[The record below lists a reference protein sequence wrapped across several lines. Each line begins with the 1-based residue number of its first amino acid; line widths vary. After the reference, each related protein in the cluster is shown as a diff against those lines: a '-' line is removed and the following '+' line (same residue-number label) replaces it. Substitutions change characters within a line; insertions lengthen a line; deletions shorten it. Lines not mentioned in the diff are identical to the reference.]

1 MAERCG
7 RRLGELEPWIRGQSA
22 GKSMVFLIWFW
33 SKNMEMYCKWILL
46 IVLFH
51 VFTWC
56 FEFLHDFN
64 SPKISKLSG
73 TAVLNLIGPNP
84 SPASFLPPLSYP
96 LGPLGG
102 WEAGAIHRRV
112 THYVFWTPCFS
123 SEVTKKEHGKKD
135 HTAVLL
141 LLSFPIAVTISCLNR
156 AVESIPSVHGW
167 ATNGHRNSRAN
178 HHSATRFKDRA
189 AWHAHAHR
197 ETNVHNQWTPV
208 LVIHSPFACRRQKI
222 FNQSLVGFIVVA
234 LHGTSWLIRVAP
246 CCSTPDIKW

>member
-7 RRLGELEPWIRGQSA
+7 RRLGELEPWIRGQYA

-33 SKNMEMYCKWILL
+33 YPKTWKCTVNGFCLL
-46 IVLFH
+46 F
-51 VFTWC
+51 C
-56 FEFLHDFN
+56 FMFLHDV
-64 SPKISKLSG
+64 LSFYM
-73 TAVLNLIGPNP
+73 TLILQRYPNFPVLQFWIW
-84 SPASFLPPLSYP
+84 SASFLPPLSYP

-102 WEAGAIHRRV
+102 WEAGAMFHRRV

-123 SEVTKKEHGKKD
+123 SEVTEKEHGKKD

-141 LLSFPIAVTISCLNR
+141 LLSFSIAVTISSLNR

-167 ATNGHRNSRAN
+167 ATNSHRNSRAN
-178 HHSATRFKDRA
+178 HHSATLIKDRA
-189 AWHAHAHR
+189 AWHAHARR

-246 CCSTPDIKW
+246 CCSTPDIKC